1 MFYYILLCL
10 TFAILNALRGG
21 AYISRPL
28 AAALMGVAYGIY
40 LTVTGINIGDVAVC
54 ALITGVFLYLGLLI
68 GWGKGFA
75 AITGIYDPTQKE
87 FLPSDIVGNW
97 VYAKTNN
104 GYLAGVVWM
113 TIRGVLFYPTY
124 AVLALYTGDSGFYTS
139 GLLVFTMG
147 LAYGV
152 MRYVPQQQYAVRCA
166 ELLFGSI
173 LGLALVIG

>member
-1 MFYYILLCL
+1 MLYPILLCL

-28 AAALMGVAYGIY
+28 AAALMGVAYGVY
-40 LTVTGINIGDVAVC
+40 LLLTGSGYADIAVC
-54 ALITGVFLYLGLLI
+54 AVLTGLFLYLGLLI

-75 AITGIYDPTQKE
+75 AITGVYDPTEKE

-124 AVLALYTGDSGFYTS
+124 VVLGLYIGDSGFYVS

-166 ELLFGSI
+166 ELLFGAI
-173 LGLALVIG
+173 LGLALVLG

>member
-1 MFYYILLCL
+1 MSPLLLCL
-10 TFAILNALRGG
+10 IFGLLNALRGG
-21 AYISRPL
+21 AFISRSL
-28 AAALMGVAYGIY
+28 AAFLMGVTYAIY
-40 LTVTGINIGDVAVC
+40 LALLGHTYLDAGVC
-54 ALITGVFLYLGLLI
+54 GLITFGGLYLGLMI

-124 AVLALYTGDSGFYTS
+124 LILAIWTGDSQFCIS

-152 MRYVPQQQYAVRCA
+152 MRFVPQQYAVRCA
-166 ELLFGSI
+166 EVLFGSI
-173 LGLALVIG
+173 LGLALVLG

>member
-1 MFYYILLCL
+1 MLAIIFCL
-10 TFAILNALRGG
+10 TFGILNALRGG
-21 AYISRPL
+21 AFISRPM
-28 AAALMGVAYGIY
+28 AAFLMGVAYTIY
-40 LTVTGINIGDVAVC
+40 LILLGHAVSDAGVAG
-54 ALITGVFLYLGLLI
+54 LITGVGTYLGLLI

-75 AITGIYDPTQKE
+75 AITGIYDPTKKE

-124 AVLALYTGDSGFYTS
+124 LVLAVWSGDSAYATS

-147 LAYGV
+147 LAYGI
-152 MRYVPQQQYAVRCA
+152 MRLVPQQYAVRCA
-166 ELLFGSI
+166 EILYGSI
-173 LGLALVIG
+173 LGLALVLG